1 MKETSDNFQSPPR
14 TASQLTWLISTY
26 LLILLSTPTH
36 AQTTTDPNTDPTTP
50 IEAAPEQSADQRIA
64 ARLSSIY
71 EQIDALNDVSVDVR
85 EGVVLL
91 SGAVSNDAAAERA
104 VTLAARIEGVV
115 TVDDGIER
123 RLDVKGNVAPMLDT
137 LAASLER
144 WLRALP
150 LIGISLIVFTI
161 VAFLGHRLAGWDSL
175 WRRVS
180 PNPFLAELVAQAVR
194 VVSFIV
200 GLVIALNL
208 MGATALM
215 ATILG
220 GAGVAGLAIGFAV
233 RDTMENYISSIMLSL
248 RQPFRANDHVV
259 INDREGKVVRLT
271 SRATVLMT
279 LDGNHLRIPNSTVYK
294 SVILNYSTNP
304 ERRFDFELGID
315 ADDDPVAAMKVA
327 LDAVAALP
335 FTLEDPGPDTIISA
349 VGDSNIVLKI
359 MAWIDQRDSDYGKA
373 RSLAIRAAKS
383 ALEAQGFSLPE
394 PIYRLRLDTRLSGLV
409 ASDGNRSDAAA
420 SVAAVSM
427 ATDQPESVARPTDTD
442 EVLDVRPDT
451 HLEDKVNE
459 ERAQDPEADLLDSKR
474 PTE

>member
-1 MKETSDNFQSPPR
+1 MQTQQENLGSPVVPHLPR
-14 TASQLTWLISTY
+14 
-26 LLILLSTPTH
+26 LLLVIVLLSALFTPPTH
-36 AQTTTDPNTDPTTP
+36 AQTTTDPSADPTTP
-50 IEAAPEQSADQRIA
+50 IEAAPEQSSDQLIA
-64 ARLSSIY
+64 ERLSSIF
-71 EQIDALNDVSVDVR
+71 EQIDALTDVSVDVR

-91 SGAVSNDAAAERA
+91 SGAVSNDTAAERA
-104 VTLAARIEGVV
+104 VALAARIEGVV

-123 RLDVKGNVAPMLDT
+123 RLDVKGNVAPMLDM

-150 LIGISLIVFTI
+150 LIGISLVVFAI
-161 VAFLGHRLAGWDSL
+161 VAFLGHRLAGWNSL
-175 WRRVS
+175 WQRVS

-194 VVSFIV
+194 VVSIII

-259 INDREGKVVRLT
+259 INSNEGRVVRLT

-304 ERRFDFELGID
+304 ERRFEFELGID

-327 LDAVAALP
+327 LDAVAELP
-335 FTLEDPGPDTIISA
+335 FTLQEPGPDTIISA

-373 RSLAIRAAKS
+373 RSLAIRAAKA
-383 ALEAQGFSLPE
+383 ALEKAGFTLPE
-394 PIYRLRLDTRLSGLV
+394 PIYRLRLDSRLAG
-409 ASDGNRSDAAA
+409 RIAATDDTVVRGA
-420 SVAAVSM
+420 EPVPRPSPAAV
-427 ATDQPESVARPTDTD
+427 TDID
-442 EVLDVRPDT
+442 DVIDVSPDT
-451 HLEDKVNE
+451 HIEDKVNS
-459 ERAQDPEADLLDSKR
+459 ERAQDRETDLLDNQR
-474 PTE
+474 PVE